1 MHGWK
6 SLRWGA
12 GVIKFDRGL
21 GGVGLDRGYI
31 YLKCSQQHQVQQ
43 VTSYQNNF
51 LSEVRQGLVIKCI
64 KLARNIIVRISE

>member
-21 GGVGLDRGYI
+21 GGVGLEGTYI
-31 YLKCSQQHQVQQ
+31 
-43 VTSYQNNF
+43 
-51 LSEVRQGLVIKCI
+51 
-64 KLARNIIVRISE
+64 